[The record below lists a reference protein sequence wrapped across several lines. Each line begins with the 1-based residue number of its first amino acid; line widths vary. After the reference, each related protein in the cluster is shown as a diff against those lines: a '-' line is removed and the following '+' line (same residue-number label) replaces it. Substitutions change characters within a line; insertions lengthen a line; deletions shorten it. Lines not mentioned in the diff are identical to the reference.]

1 MYENIAWN
9 NFLKTGSI
17 ESFLEYK
24 RIIDVKNGLDNTRK
38 ES

>member
-9 NFLKTGSI
+9 NFLKTGNI

-24 RIIDVKNGLDNTRK
+24 RIIDLKNQLDDENK
-38 ES
+38 

>member
-9 NFLKTGSI
+9 NFLKTGNI

-24 RIIDVKNGLDNTRK
+24 KIIDLKNRIKSIN
-38 ES
+38 